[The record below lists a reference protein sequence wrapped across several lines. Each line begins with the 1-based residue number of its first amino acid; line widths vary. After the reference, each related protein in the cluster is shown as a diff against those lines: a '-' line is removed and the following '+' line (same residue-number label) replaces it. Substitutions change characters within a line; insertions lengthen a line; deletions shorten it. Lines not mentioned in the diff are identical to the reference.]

1 MFRKLKK
8 NNKVLQNQ
16 LKSKLLLKN
25 TYNSTSLTAV
35 RLNINF
41 NKLKSFTDDIILEGL
56 FFLEFIGSL
65 KANISYFK
73 KMYQEVNIQVS
84 TILRKDYILYFLM
97 LLKLFYFPLLVR
109 RNLFLTE
116 AFDKSNNYYF
126 TLINVSSFLFLPDIY
141 FK

>member
-1 MFRKLKK
+1 
-8 NNKVLQNQ
+8 
-16 LKSKLLLKN
+16 
-25 TYNSTSLTAV
+25 
-35 RLNINF
+35 
-41 NKLKSFTDDIILEGL
+41 
-56 FFLEFIGSL
+56 
-65 KANISYFK
+65 
-73 KMYQEVNIQVS
+73 MYQEVNIQVS

>member
-16 LKSKLLLKN
+16 LRSKLLFKN
-25 TYNSTSLTAV
+25 TYNITSITSA

-84 TILRKDYILYFLM
+84 TVLRKDYILYFLM
-97 LLKLFYFPLLVR
+97 LLKLFYFPLLIR

-126 TLINVSSFLFLPDIY
+126 TITNIGSFLFLPDIY